1 MWMERERKCLHM
13 GLEQRG
19 VGRWRAG
26 DGEGAAIS
34 SHEDAVERWGDTAK
48 KKKKEESQFLSFS
61 TWKSSWTQNVD
72 QAWKGENAHWVP

>member
-48 KKKKEESQFLSFS
+48 KKKKGGISVPVLFNMEELL
-61 TWKSSWTQNVD
+61 D
-72 QAWKGENAHWVP
+72 PEC

>member
-26 DGEGAAIS
+26 DGEGATIS
-34 SHEDAVERWGDTAK
+34 SHEDAVERWGWWWGWGALGEKTQVGWGGR
-48 KKKKEESQFLSFS
+48 SQFLLGFVGLPSNS
-61 TWKSSWTQNVD
+61 
-72 QAWKGENAHWVP
+72 GIY